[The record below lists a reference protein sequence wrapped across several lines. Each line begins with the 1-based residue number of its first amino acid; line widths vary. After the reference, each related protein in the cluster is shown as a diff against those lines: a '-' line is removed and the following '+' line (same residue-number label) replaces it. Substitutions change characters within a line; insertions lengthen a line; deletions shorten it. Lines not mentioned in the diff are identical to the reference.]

1 MLAGDLTARPKF
13 WAPMP
18 FWIRK
23 KSRHLLRLCFAEGCN
38 SSSKISLWKK
48 KEDSRELE
56 LLGILKLPELLAKL
70 LYRSLLRLDFLDDL
84 RGKNPCS
91 KNHQNSFHIRW
102 KHFQAQVNKI
112 WKRRE
117 SLISETVPNK
127 YYSPLQILK
136 TTIGLS

>member
-23 KSRHLLRLCFAEGCN
+23 KSCHLLRLCFAEGCN
-38 SSSKISLWKK
+38 SSSKISLRKK

-70 LYRSLLRLDFLDDL
+70 LYISLLRLDFLDDL
-84 RGKNPCS
+84 AGKESMFEKSS
-91 KNHQNSFHIRW
+91 KIVSIFVGNIS
-102 KHFQAQVNKI
+102 KHK
-112 WKRRE
+112 
-117 SLISETVPNK
+117 
-127 YYSPLQILK
+127 
-136 TTIGLS
+136 